1 MLHKRFRIFLNYFLG
16 PVLFIW
22 LMLAI
27 YHQVQQQ
34 KSLYSTWMH
43 MLQAFSY
50 KDWLLLVLVVLMMFV
65 NWGLEARKW
74 QIQMRVIEPV
84 SFLRS
89 FRAVFSGQA
98 FGFGSLNGV
107 GEYAG
112 RALYMHEGNRL
123 RSIAVTMVGSLSQ
136 LIATFV
142 MGLLGLFY
150 LRYFFPMHQNIL
162 HGLSVFWFD
171 ALIWVVCIF
180 SAFFILLYFG
190 LAWVTKMF
198 EKIPFVSKYSFFIQK
213 VEELNTAELTRIL
226 YLSFVRYF
234 VFMMQYLLLLK
245 IFKINISFL
254 PTSGLICVLFLVLTI
269 IPTVTLAELG
279 IRGELSIQLF
289 GLISSNTIGILFT
302 ASGIWFINRVI
313 PALAGSLFILGI
325 RLFKK

>member
-1 MLHKRFRIFLNYFLG
+1 
-16 PVLFIW
+16 
-22 LMLAI
+22 
-27 YHQVQQQ
+27 
-34 KSLYSTWMH
+34 
-43 MLQAFSY
+43 
-50 KDWLLLVLVVLMMFV
+50 
-65 NWGLEARKW
+65 
-74 QIQMRVIEPV
+74 
-84 SFLRS
+84 
-89 FRAVFSGQA
+89 
-98 FGFGSLNGV
+98 
-107 GEYAG
+107 
-112 RALYMHEGNRL
+112 
-123 RSIAVTMVGSLSQ
+123 
-136 LIATFV
+136 
-142 MGLLGLFY
+142 
-150 LRYFFPMHQNIL
+150 
-162 HGLSVFWFD
+162 
-171 ALIWVVCIF
+171 
-180 SAFFILLYFG
+180 
-190 LAWVTKMF
+190 MF